1 MEEVIY
7 PMTGASHAS
16 LQFAVRA
23 DRLWLKGFAAYGD
36 AAYMSA
42 GRKTADRGE
51 FLPELTDEELV
62 GLCRK
67 GDQQAFTEVVDR
79 YKNRVHWLVRR
90 MVGSPDDEDLTQEVF
105 LRVYQ
110 AIPGFQARST
120 FKTWLFR
127 IAHNLCLTE
136 LKKRGRRGEHL
147 SIDEEGDEKL
157 HSLLPQVRGLEEE
170 IERRD
175 ISLAVQSLVAE
186 LPLQY
191 RTVLTLFYMQQAS
204 YEEIAETMGIP
215 LGTVKTYMHR
225 ARLCLRDRLLAE
237 TDFGTDI
244 RDKKASER
252 PGGGDMT

>member
-1 MEEVIY
+1 MR
-7 PMTGASHAS
+7 GASHVS
-16 LQFAVRA
+16 LQFAVRT
-23 DRLWLKGFAAYGD
+23 DRLWLKGFAAHGN

-42 GRKTADRGE
+42 RRKTADRRE
-51 FLPELTDEELV
+51 FLAELTDEELV

-67 GDQQAFTEVVDR
+67 GDQQAFTAVVDR
-79 YKNRVHWLVRR
+79 YKNRVYWLVRR

-136 LKKRGRRGEHL
+136 LKKRRRRGEHL
-147 SIDEEGDEKL
+147 SIEEEGDEKL
-157 HSLLPQVRGLEEE
+157 HSLLPPVQGLEEE

-175 ISLAVQSLVAE
+175 ISLAVQNLVAE

-191 RTVLTLFYMQQAS
+191 RTVLTLFYVQQAS

-225 ARLCLRDRLLAE
+225 ARLHLRDLVLAE
-237 TDFGTDI
+237 TDFRTD
-244 RDKKASER
+244 RHDKEASER
-252 PGGGDMT
+252 PGRGDTT

>member
-1 MEEVIY
+1 
-7 PMTGASHAS
+7 MTGASHVS
-16 LQFAVRA
+16 LQFPVSA
-23 DRLWLKGFAAYGD
+23 DRLWLKGCAAHGD
-36 AAYMSA
+36 AAYMNA
-42 GRKTADRGE
+42 LRKTADHRG
-51 FLPELTDEELV
+51 FVAELTDEELV

-67 GDQQAFTEVVDR
+67 GDQQAFTELVDR
-79 YKNRVHWLVRR
+79 HKNRVCWLVRR

-105 LRVYQ
+105 LRAYQ

-120 FKTWLFR
+120 FKTWLLR

-157 HSLLPQVRGLEEE
+157 HSLLPPVRGLEEE

-175 ISLAVQSLVAE
+175 ISLAVQNLVAE

-225 ARLCLRDRLLAE
+225 ARLYLRDLILAE
-237 TDFGTDI
+237 TDFRTD
-244 RDKKASER
+244 RHHKEAPER
-252 PGGGDMT
+252 PGGGDTT